1 MEFVIKQTSNR
12 VEPVVSNHASGAS
25 DPTRTIP
32 ISIPITITSP
42 AKFNIKDLLE
52 QSRLKR
58 LEDAKHAK
66 PERSAEQIFTGAKLS
81 LAASLRKVD
90 GDQDGLRGQLSSK
103 TATASIDDLR
113 TKNDA
118 RLPAH
123 SNGEATPTVS
133 DIPFV
138 SLPEAKRSDE
148 HEPDDSQLAA
158 IEGLAEE
165 QYGCLI
171 GAAGTG
177 KTFTLKKLLKRI
189 EGDIPTVVIEH
200 EKEDGTVEKRH
211 RLSIRFL
218 AFTGR
223 AVQQMKRQLDANLH
237 QYAGTIHGEKGLA
250 FVPEYYDVVEENI
263 AKTKMR
269 FVPTFNSYNRMPAA
283 YYNFDESGML
293 AVDLWN
299 KCWAAMPK
307 GARVFFI
314 GDINQLPPVYGR
326 SILGFA
332 MDKWPTFELT
342 TVHRQALDN
351 PIIFNAHQ
359 ILKGLQLKNFPG
371 QFRLNDIKTDS
382 GTQAQIM
389 FLNQI
394 KQMHKAKLFDPFR
407 DAIIVGYNIGYTG
420 QDMLNSIL
428 APYFNPDLGRDGD
441 GVTGKRISI
450 QTGISRVAYAVGD
463 KVMLT
468 SNDKQSGLT
477 NGQTGRIVNININGM
492 YRNSDA
498 VISQLD
504 LEKMKTI
511 EIDHGTIDFS
521 KLTKDSDNGVNN
533 PAEEEAKPEDESSS
547 QRQSSHIVTV
557 NFDGKEFTF
566 NTAGQFRRLSMAY
579 VITCHKS
586 QGGEYP
592 TVIIL
597 CHSSQHR
604 LLSREWF
611 YTAVTRAQQRVLV
624 VYNSK
629 GIMGALN
636 TQRIKGRTLEE
647 KIKSF
652 IESSKAIP
660 GLENQNESLIP
671 VLPDR
676 RKVERYASHI

>member
-1 MEFVIKQTSNR
+1 MEFVMKQVAERGEASLPNSPQIPTIVKTPNPSSNN
-12 VEPVVSNHASGAS
+12 VEPQSNGAPVKLS
-25 DPTRTIP
+25 
-32 ISIPITITSP
+32 
-42 AKFNIKDLLE
+42 IKDLLE

-58 LEDAKHAK
+58 EKEK
-66 PERSAEQIFTGAKLS
+66 ERSAAQLFGDVKNSVGATLKK
-81 LAASLRKVD
+81 AH
-90 GDQDGLRGQLSSK
+90 GDQN
-103 TATASIDDLR
+103 ALR
-113 TKNDA
+113 TQIGE
-118 RLPAH
+118 RLSTP
-123 SNGEATPTVS
+123 SNQSSTSAVS

-138 SLPEAKRSDE
+138 TLPEAKRADE
-148 HEPDDSQLAA
+148 AEPDDSQKAA
-158 IEGLAEE
+158 IEGLAQE

-200 EKEDGTVEKRH
+200 EKDDGSVDVSH

-223 AVQQMKRQLDANLH
+223 AVQQMKRQLPVELH
-237 QYAGTIHGEKGLA
+237 KYSGTIHGEKGLA
-250 FVPEYYDVVEENI
+250 FVPEFFEVMEENI
-263 AKTKMR
+263 SKSKMR
-269 FVPTFNSYNRMPAA
+269 FVPTFNEYNRMPAM
-283 YYNFDESGML
+283 YYNFDETGML
-293 AVDLWN
+293 DVPLWN
-299 KCWAAMPK
+299 KCWVAMPSN
-307 GARVFFI
+307 ARVFFI
-314 GDINQLPPVYGR
+314 GDINQLPPVYGK

-359 ILKGLQLKNFPG
+359 ILKGVALKDFPG
-371 QFRLNDIKTDS
+371 QFKLNDIKTDS
-382 GTQAQIM
+382 GTGAQVA
-389 FLNQI
+389 FLHQI
-394 KQMHKAKLFDPFR
+394 KSMYQKKLFDPFR
-407 DAIIVGYNIGYTG
+407 DAIIVGYNKGYVG

-428 APYFNPDLGRDGD
+428 APYFNPDIGD

-450 QTGISRVAYAVGD
+450 QTGISRVNYAVGD
-463 KVMLT
+463 KVMLLA
-468 SNDKQSGLT
+468 NDKQTGLT
-477 NGQTGRIVNININGM
+477 NGQTGRIASIGINGM
-492 YRNSDA
+492 YRNTDA

-504 LEKMKTI
+504 LEKMKTLDI
-511 EIDHGTIDFS
+511 SHMDDIDFS
-521 KLTKDSDNGVNN
+521 KITKDSDDKSIDS
-533 PAEEEAKPEDESSS
+533 EEDAPEKEDEQTAG

-557 NFDGKEFTF
+557 NFDDKEYSF

-629 GIMGALN
+629 GIIKALN
-636 TQRIKGRTLEE
+636 TQRIKGRTLKE
-647 KIKSF
+647 KIASF
-652 IESSKAIP
+652 IESNKVLP
-660 GLENQNESLIP
+660 GLENQDEKLIP
-671 VLPDR
+671 ILPDA
-676 RKVERYASHI
+676 RKVIHLSKEMEKAS